1 MWNSLPHF
9 TQRNSSRFRLPHAW
23 VGGTVIA
30 KASAMGRQTLPA
42 RKPNFLVII
51 TDQQRADHLSC
62 MGNSI
67 LKTPHID
74 KISARGRRYENFY
87 VSIPICMPNRA
98 TLFTGRMPSLH
109 GAHCNGAPLSLS
121 SNTMTELMR
130 RAGYH
135 TELVGKSH
143 LQNMTGREA
152 MMPRPSC
159 NGFVQPD
166 ANASEARLGMWS
178 DGDYEQE
185 NTRLWAEDPSHGP
198 TLPYYGFSKIDLSTM
213 HGDVVGGSWRRW
225 AKSQDPNIEALIGPE
240 NASPDPRYVT
250 PQAYR
255 TRIPEELYPTRY
267 VVDRTLQ
274 SLNEVKA
281 DPETPFFL
289 VASFPDPHHPFT
301 PPGKYWDMYDPNDI
315 PAAVSLCDTDDP
327 ATPALEHMRR
337 ARAEGTANTQ
347 GTLPYAVNAREARE
361 SIALTYGM
369 ISMID
374 DGVGRI
380 MQRLDD
386 LGLTADTVVIFMSDN
401 GDFMGDHGLM
411 LKAAL
416 HYQGLIKVPF
426 IWSEPGQ
433 PQPGQPTK
441 ALHSTVDIARTILS
455 RAGLAPF
462 WGMQGTDMAPSLND
476 PSQDGVEAVLIEEDG
491 HEPALGFDQPVRVR
505 SILTERYR
513 LSIYEGARWG
523 ELYDLQQD
531 PHEMTNLYDDPAHA
545 GLRAEMFERLAHQ
558 MMTHADHSPFP
569 TGRA

>member
-1 MWNSLPHF
+1 M
-9 TQRNSSRFRLPHAW
+9 
-23 VGGTVIA
+23 
-30 KASAMGRQTLPA
+30 PA

-74 KISARGRRYENFY
+74 KISQRGRRYENFY

-152 MMPRPSC
+152 MMPRPC
-159 NGFVQPD
+159 TEGLVQPD
-166 ANASEARLGMWS
+166 TDAAEARLRMWS

-185 NTRLWAEDPSHGP
+185 NTLLWDEDPSHEP
-198 TLPYYGFSKIDLSTM
+198 TLPYYGFGKIDLSTM

-225 AKSQDPNIEALIGPE
+225 AKSQHPDVERLIGPE
-240 NASPDPRYVT
+240 NAEPDPRYIT

-255 TRIPEELYPTRY
+255 TRLPEELYPTSY

-274 SLNEVKA
+274 SLEAVKA
-281 DPETPFFL
+281 DPGTPFFL

-301 PPGKYWDMYDPNDI
+301 PPGKYWDMYDPEEI
-315 PAAVSLCDTDDP
+315 PTPVSLRDVGEP
-327 ATPALEHMRR
+327 VTPALAHMRR
-337 ARAEGTANTQ
+337 ARSEGTANTQ
-347 GTLPYAVNAREARE
+347 GTLPFSVTEREARE

-380 MQRLDD
+380 LTRLDD
-386 LGLTADTVVIFMSDN
+386 LDLADNTIVIFMSDH

-416 HYQGLIKVPF
+416 HYQGLIKAPF
-426 IWSEPGQ
+426 IWCEPNMEQAGES
-433 PQPGQPTK
+433 TK
-441 ALHSTVDIARTILS
+441 ALHSTVDIARTILT
-455 RAGLAPF
+455 RAGIAPF
-462 WGMQGTDMAPSLND
+462 WGMQGTDMAPSLQD
-476 PSQDGVEAVLIEEDG
+476 PTKKGVEAVLIEEDG
-491 HEPALGFDQPVRVR
+491 HEPAFGFEQPVRVR

-513 LSIYEGARWG
+513 LSIYDGADWG

-531 PHEMTNLYDDPAHA
+531 PHEMTNLFDDPSHA
-545 GLRAEMFERLAHQ
+545 GLRGEMFERLAYQ
-558 MMTHADHSPFP
+558 MMSHADHSPFP

>member
-1 MWNSLPHF
+1 
-9 TQRNSSRFRLPHAW
+9 
-23 VGGTVIA
+23 
-30 KASAMGRQTLPA
+30 
-42 RKPNFLVII
+42 
-51 TDQQRADHLSC
+51 
-62 MGNSI
+62 MGNTI

-74 KISARGRRYENFY
+74 KIAERGRRFENFY

-121 SNTMTELMR
+121 SNTMTEMMR

-143 LQNMTGREA
+143 LQNMTGRAA
-152 MMPRPSC
+152 MMPRPSSD
-159 NGFVQPD
+159 GLVQPD
-166 ANASEARLGMWS
+166 AEAAEARLGMWS

-185 NTRLWAEDPSHGP
+185 NTRLWAENPAHQP
-198 TLPYYGFSKIDLSTM
+198 TLPYYGFNKIDLSTM

-225 AKSQDPNIEALIGPE
+225 AKSQNPDVENLIGPE
-240 NASPDPRYVT
+240 NATPDPRYVT

-255 TRIPEELYPTRY
+255 TRIPEALYPTNY

-274 SLNEVKA
+274 SLDEVHA
-281 DPETPFFL
+281 DPNTPFFL

-301 PPGKYWDMYDPNDI
+301 PPGKYWDMYDPDDI
-315 PAAVSLCDTDDP
+315 PTPASLQP
-327 ATPALEHMRR
+327 NAQAATPALEHIWR
-337 ARAEGTANTQ
+337 ARSEGTADTQ
-347 GTLPYAVNAREARE
+347 GTLPYAVNDREARE

-386 LGLTADTVVIFMSDN
+386 LNLAEDTIVIFMSDH

-416 HYQGLIKVPF
+416 HYQGLIRVPF
-426 IWSEPGQ
+426 IWSEAGMPNAGNS
-433 PQPGQPTK
+433 TS

-455 RAGLAPF
+455 RAGIAHF
-462 WGMQGTDMAPSLND
+462 WGLQGTDMAASLND
-476 PSQDGVEAVLIEEDG
+476 PLQDGADAVLIEEDG
-491 HEPALGFDQPVRVR
+491 HEPAMGFEQPVRVR
-505 SILTERYR
+505 SVVTKRYR
-513 LSIYEGARWG
+513 LSIYDGVAWG
-523 ELYDLQQD
+523 ELYDLRED
-531 PHEMTNLYDDPAHA
+531 PHEMRNLYDDPAYA
-545 GLRAEMFERLAHQ
+545 GVRGEMFECLARQ

>member
-1 MWNSLPHF
+1 M
-9 TQRNSSRFRLPHAW
+9 
-23 VGGTVIA
+23 
-30 KASAMGRQTLPA
+30 PA
-42 RKPNFLVII
+42 NKPNFLVII

-62 MGNSI
+62 MGNAI
-67 LKTPHID
+67 LKTPNID
-74 KISARGRRYENFY
+74 KIASRGRRYENFY

-98 TLFTGRMPSLH
+98 TLFTGRMPSVH
-109 GAHCNGAPLSLS
+109 GAHCNGAPLNLS

-152 MMPRPSC
+152 MMPRPA
-159 NGFVQPD
+159 NVGLAQPD
-166 ANASEARLGMWS
+166 ADAAEARLGMWS

-185 NTRLWAEDPSHGP
+185 NTRLWAEDLAHKP

-225 AKSQDPNIEALIGPE
+225 AKAQDPDVESLIGPD
-240 NASPDPRYVT
+240 NATPDQRYIT

-255 TRIPEELYPTRY
+255 TRIPEELYPTSY
-267 VVDRTLQ
+267 IVDRTLQ
-274 SLNEVKA
+274 SLNEVQA
-281 DPETPFFL
+281 DPVTPFFL

-301 PPGKYWDMYDPNDI
+301 PPGKYWDMYDPDDI
-315 PAAVSLCDTDDP
+315 PTPASLQDTDKP
-327 ATPALEHMRR
+327 ATPALEHIRR
-337 ARAEGTANTQ
+337 ERSEGTANTQ
-347 GTLPYAVNAREARE
+347 GTLPYAVNEREARE

-380 MQRLDD
+380 MQQLDD
-386 LGLTADTVVIFMSDN
+386 LNLAENTIVIFMSDH

-426 IWSEPGQ
+426 IWSEPDM
-433 PQPGQPTK
+433 PQAGEATK
-441 ALHSTVDIARTILS
+441 ALHSTVDIARTILM
-455 RAGLAPF
+455 RAGIAPF
-462 WGMQGTDMAPSLND
+462 WGMQGTDMAPSLTD
-476 PSQDGVEAVLIEEDG
+476 PSRGGVDSVLIEEDG
-491 HEPALGFDQPVRVR
+491 HEPAMGFHDPVRVR
-505 SILTERYR
+505 SVLTERHR
-513 LSIYEGARWG
+513 LSIYEGVDWG
-523 ELYDLQQD
+523 ELYDLKQD
-531 PHEMTNLYDDPAHA
+531 PQEMNNLYDDPDHA
-545 GLRAEMFERLAHQ
+545 KLRGEMFEHLARQ
-558 MMTHADHSPFP
+558 MMAHADHSPFP

>member
-1 MWNSLPHF
+1 MSAGFLTF
-9 TQRNSSRFRLPHAW
+9 AQLT
-23 VGGTVIA
+23 GGQSVPA
-30 KASAMGRQTLPA
+30 KQ
-42 RKPNFLVII
+42 PNFLMII

-62 MGNSI
+62 SGNAI
-67 LKTPHID
+67 LKTPNID
-74 KISARGRRYENFY
+74 KIAERGRRYENFY

-130 RAGYH
+130 RAGYR

-152 MMPRPSC
+152 MMPRPC
-159 NGFVQPD
+159 TKGLIAPD
-166 ANASEARLGMWS
+166 ADAAEARLNMWA

-185 NTRLWAEDPSHGP
+185 NTQLWAQDDAHQPS
-198 TLPYYGFSKIDLSTM
+198 LPYYGFSKIDLSTM

-225 AKSQDPNIEALIGPE
+225 AKAQVPDVESLIGPE
-240 NASPDPRYVT
+240 NATPDPRYTT

-255 TRIPEELYPTRY
+255 TRLPEQLYPTRY
-267 VVDRTLQ
+267 VVDRTLK
-274 SLNEVKA
+274 SLNEAHA
-281 DPETPFFL
+281 DPDTPFFL

-301 PPGKYWDMYDPNDI
+301 PPGTYWDMYDPDDI
-315 PAAVSLCDTDDP
+315 PTPASLQGGAA
-327 ATPALEHMRR
+327 ATPALAHIWRERC
-337 ARAEGTANTQ
+337 EGTANTQ
-347 GTLPYAVNAREARE
+347 GTLPFAVSAREARE
-361 SIALTYGM
+361 AIALTYGM

-380 MQRLDD
+380 MQRLED
-386 LGLTADTVVIFMSDN
+386 LALSDSTVVIFMSDH

-433 PQPGQPTK
+433 AHAGEATK

-455 RAGLAPF
+455 RAGIAPF
-462 WGMQGTDMAPSLND
+462 WGMQGTDMAASLAD
-476 PSQDGVEAVLIEEDG
+476 PCQDGVDAVLIEEDG
-491 HEPALGFDQPVRVR
+491 HEPAMGFDAPVRVR
-505 SILTERYR
+505 SVLTRRHR
-513 LSIYEGARWG
+513 LSVYDGVAWG
-523 ELYDLQQD
+523 ELYDLQED
-531 PHEMTNLYDDPAHA
+531 PLEMNNLYDDPAQA
-545 GLRAEMFERLAHQ
+545 GLRCEMFEHLARQ
-558 MMTHADHSPFP
+558 MMTHADRSPFP